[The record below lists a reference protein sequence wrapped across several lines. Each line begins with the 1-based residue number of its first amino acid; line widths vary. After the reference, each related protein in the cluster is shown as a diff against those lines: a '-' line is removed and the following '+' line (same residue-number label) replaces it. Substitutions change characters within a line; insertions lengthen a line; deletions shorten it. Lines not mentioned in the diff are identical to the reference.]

1 MKYYLRFL
9 IVPLILG
16 AVNFV
21 LYVSALPEISATQIL
36 LDTAFQNASMMPEAL
51 PELLK
56 RYLPL
61 LLFQIFYGTMIYRH
75 FCTASVYYF
84 SRKTKRVQW
93 FLPECGMLF
102 GYAVAYS
109 AVLLFSGIGIIA
121 AFGKLRWD
129 PGFVPLLVYYLVTYS
144 LFLFFTTLAI
154 NVLSILLTGNASFLI
169 VEGACVLNI
178 AVYSILYPISMEAA
192 GYEAPPVARPGY
204 EPPNFLKDWM
214 WAIRPN
220 LIANLN
226 LSLHSEGIRVPEE
239 LINKW
244 DLDFGLNGS
253 VLYFFLL
260 SVLVVAAGCLVVSK
274 HSFIEA
280 NRETGGVFS

>member
-21 LYVSALPEISATQIL
+21 LYVSALPEISTTQIL
-36 LDTAFQNASMMPEAL
+36 LDTAFQKASMMPNAL

-129 PGFVPLLVYYLVTYS
+129 PGFVPLLIYYLVTCS

-192 GYEAPPVARPGY
+192 GYEAPPVERPGY

-226 LSLHSEGIRVPEE
+226 LSLHDKGIAIPTGI
-239 LINKW
+239 INTQG
-244 DLDFGLNGS
+244 LEFGLNGS
-253 VLYFFLL
+253 VFYFLIL
-260 SVLVVAAGCLVVSK
+260 SIMVTLGGCLVIRK
-274 HSFIEA
+274 HSFIQA
-280 NRETGGVFS
+280 NQETGGSL